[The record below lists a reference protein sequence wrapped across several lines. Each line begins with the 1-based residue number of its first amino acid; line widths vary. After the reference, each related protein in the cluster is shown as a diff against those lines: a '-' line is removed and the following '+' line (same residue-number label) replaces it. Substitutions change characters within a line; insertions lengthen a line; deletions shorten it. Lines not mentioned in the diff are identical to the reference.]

1 MTTTED
7 KPEVKKDKI
16 SDGAILE
23 ALYKQVSR
31 VEDTIKTSVT
41 NVYSNRYRINI
52 WQSLNNPFIPNLG
65 KIAASYFVCVDEK
78 GKLKILGSM
87 QGAD

>member
-1 MTTTED
+1 MTATED

-23 ALYKQVSR
+23 QLYKQVHR
-31 VEDTIKTSVT
+31 VEDVIQTSVV

-52 WQSLNNPFIPNLG
+52 WQSVGNPFIPKLG
-65 KIAASYFVCVDEK
+65 KIVASYFVCVDER
-78 GKLKILGSM
+78 GKLKILGRMSE
-87 QGAD
+87 